1 MVVPVS
7 NLTQT
12 DLFHAWAQRV
22 LRELC
27 PMKPNPQADEMAV
40 IDVLIPF
47 LRTATKNE
55 VLNSLIMKLTAK
67 PIVVTDISV
76 DVLETTAN
84 IISMFAIVLQK
95 LQFLWQN
102 FNHQSVPQAR
112 SHGGHI
118 PPNLLCPETLF

>member
-1 MVVPVS
+1 
-7 NLTQT
+7 
-12 DLFHAWAQRV
+12 
-22 LRELC
+22 
-27 PMKPNPQADEMAV
+27 MKPNPQADEMAV

-84 IISMFAIVLQK
+84 IHQYVCNCIAKITIPLAK
-95 LQFLWQN
+95 L
-102 FNHQSVPQAR
+102 
-112 SHGGHI
+112 
-118 PPNLLCPETLF
+118 